1 MSHVRSWT
9 KIIIVGAIMWVAIAV
24 MQEYSQQRCS
34 SPFWR
39 GFGAA
44 MGVRC
49 P

>member
-1 MSHVRSWT
+1 MRDWSV
-9 KIIIVGAIMWVAIAV
+9 IIVVAIIAILAIST

-34 SPFWR
+34 TPFWR

-49 P
+49 